1 MSSDDQDVLFDI
13 LERNK
18 VEEVK
23 AWLLFNRW
31 GKESAEVNIQPK
43 SKSPLVHEP
52 VISSGRTATTV
63 SYLIFKICEEL
74 TWNCSWEELNGD
86 ICFVV
91 TFFTKNHRITVDEIG
106 T

>member
-1 MSSDDQDVLFDI
+1 MNSDDQDVLFDI

-23 AWLLFNRW
+23 ACLLFNRW
-31 GKESAEVNIQPK
+31 GRESAEVDIQPK
-43 SKSPLVHEP
+43 SKSPLVYEP
-52 VISSGRTATTV
+52 VISSEHTATTV

-74 TWNCSWEELNGD
+74 TYNQSWAELDGD

-91 TFFTKNHRITVDEIG
+91 TFFTKNHRIIVDELG
-106 T
+106 Q